1 MEPPKDFIIYMLY
14 SYNRP
19 TSFPCQLMVYRIQ
32 NSSIK
37 TFDLIKRQPPVLLFL
52 EQEQQKEAD
61 KGRKRIAEG

>member
-1 MEPPKDFIIYMLY
+1 
-14 SYNRP
+14 
-19 TSFPCQLMVYRIQ
+19 MVYRIQ
-32 NSSIK
+32 NSRIK